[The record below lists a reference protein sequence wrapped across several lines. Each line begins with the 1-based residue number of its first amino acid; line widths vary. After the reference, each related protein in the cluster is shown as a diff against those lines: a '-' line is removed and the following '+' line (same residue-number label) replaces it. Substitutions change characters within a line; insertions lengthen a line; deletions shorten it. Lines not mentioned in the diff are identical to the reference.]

1 MLGPCTALLPLP
13 FRPTD
18 ALKQVTLVQVNQ
30 ALQQLKGDIQL
41 VVPAIEI
48 VSIDGAA
55 EEIEVVS
62 MVRGCPP
69 AQA

>member
-1 MLGPCTALLPLP
+1 M
-13 FRPTD
+13 
-18 ALKQVTLVQVNQ
+18 NQ

-55 EEIEVVS
+55 DEIEVVS
-62 MVRGCPP
+62 MVRRCPRTRAP
-69 AQA
+69 VSIFLKFVSSSLHTKRGQS